1 MKSGDLPWTAR
12 APLAELGGDGQLLE
26 GRADAYRRFLA
37 TGARG
42 DDSYLFTDARARFTA
57 EDTDIVLPMPGL
69 DVRAD
74 ASGASVGA
82 RNLHERIAVPGVG
95 PRKLELLLAALDGE
109 RTLADARR
117 EAQLTDAEHES
128 VLAACFGVV
137 LFAPLAVLE
146 LERRISGVE
155 IVRFPGSPYE
165 VTRSY
170 WRNMASVRERSL
182 ALDQRL
188 GSVAGALAEL
198 RRLHA
203 ISLLGAE
210 TPCFYRPASPVTEKG
225 VGPGELWLDG
235 TVTQAGARGVRFV
248 SGPRVNATFLGGE
261 HYGALLCESV
271 ADPEALGGRVLSGD
285 DGLEWGRVLFG
296 RADHDLEP
304 GTWFCPPRPLDAAHF
319 ESVFGSLARALASA
333 SADGEDERLS
343 ALAAFHQK
351 YVRLHPFRASNQGLA
366 MNLVNRALSRS
377 QGAGIPH
384 LLLDHLALRLSEPA
398 YARVFRRAVGA
409 WTVAGAPAARLA
421 ALSERKCAFFELIH
435 ALTLAGGMEEAR
447 ALASAS
453 PAAARAALLLD

>member
-1 MKSGDLPWTAR
+1 MNSADLPWTAR
-12 APLAELGGDGQLLE
+12 APLSELGGDAQLLE

-37 TGARG
+37 TNARG

-57 EDTDIVLPMPGL
+57 DDTDIVLAMSGL

-82 RNLHERIAVPGVG
+82 RNLHERVAVPGVG
-95 PRKLELLLAALDGE
+95 PRKLELLLASLDGE

-117 EAQLTDAEHES
+117 KAQLTDAEHES

-170 WRNMASVRERSL
+170 WRNMASVRERSH

-210 TPCFYRPASPVTEKG
+210 TPSFYRPASPVAEKG

-235 TVTQAGARGVRFV
+235 TVTEAGARGVRFV

-261 HYGALLCESV
+261 RYGALLCESV
-271 ADPEALGGRVLSGD
+271 ADPDAQGERVLRGA

-296 RADHDLEP
+296 SADHDLEARP
-304 GTWFCPPRPLDAAHF
+304 WFCPPRPLDAAHF
-319 ESVFGSLARALASA
+319 ESTFGSLARALASA
-333 SADGEDERLS
+333 DDQDEQLS

-366 MNLVNRALSRS
+366 MNLVNRVLLRS

-384 LLLDHLALRLSEPA
+384 LLLDHLALRLSESA

-409 WTVAGAPAARLA
+409 WTVAGAPAARLT
-421 ALSERKCAFFELIH
+421 ALSERKRAFFELIH
-435 ALTLAGGMEEAR
+435 ALTLAGGMDEAR